1 MKKFLSL
8 ALALVMTLSLFTI
21 SAGAKDFTDNGK
33 IQYTEAVDVISAIG
47 VVDGY
52 TDGSFN
58 PDATLT
64 RGAAAKIICNL
75 LLGPTTAAA
84 LSADTAPFK
93 DVPVTNTFAGYIA
106 YCAKQKIISGYDDG
120 TFRPTGTLTSYAFM
134 KMLLGALGY
143 DSQREGY
150 VGANWSVQVAK
161 TALGIGLD
169 KGLANDFNGLKAVT
183 REEACLYAFNTLS
196 ANMVRYGSST
206 NIVVG
211 DAQVSVTGER
221 KWDDDEGAGK
231 DNIVAGDRIVQFAER
246 YFSKLSLN
254 KDVSDA
260 FGRPS
265 NTWFY
270 KSDKI
275 GTYSKAADAKY
286 TKDTSEAD
294 IYSDVGLTSNSTFTV
309 YVDGIAA
316 HDYNNSKYDAKDSK
330 GDYTSQVVIRKGEE
344 DSKIGEGNGAIVEVF
359 KEDRIIAITNTYVGE
374 IVSAEKATTK
384 RDAYVELGT
393 LVDEKAYG
401 SDADTGSRHV
411 LANEKFDT
419 DAFKVGDIVTFTYSL
434 KDNAVKSVVAAE
446 TVTGNVESFTTNKKF
461 TMSGKAYEYGAKKV
475 NVYGSSDI
483 GTQST
488 VYMDKNGYVLYAKEG
503 EDNLKNYALV
513 LNAGVESALA
523 GDKYQAYL
531 LFTDGTT
538 KVVTTDKNYGKG
550 KATTSSF
557 GDGLV
562 GQWVTYKTN
571 SKGETVLTDPT
582 AGTDTFSGTASTA
595 LTKNGDTNISLG
607 GKALKVNSATVIIIK
622 DQGGKFKVFEG
633 VKGIPTITNGT
644 VNTPGAVDAYSA
656 YGTGTFQKLVYIDLA
671 DSGVEVNTGSD
682 KVIFLVGN
690 TNAAM
695 VETSSDKYYVF
706 DAVVDGE
713 LVKDG
718 VMLDATDGTFNGST
732 ASGSKTA
739 GVITY
744 LKSGASVAL
753 DSYSVS
759 NGFYTVDMKDK
770 VESVAN
776 GGYVDKVS
784 GNCIDFNGAAYY
796 TAKDCVFFRVDADG
810 NLRTSSIS
818 GVRSDKVGTKNYYAQ
833 VFYTYNSSA
842 ELTGVYWVY
851 NR

>member
-1 MKKFLSL
+1 MKKVLSL
-8 ALALVMTLSLFTI
+8 AMALVMTLSLVTV
-21 SAGAKDFTDNGK
+21 SAGAKSFTDGGK
-33 IQYTEAVDVISAIG
+33 IQYTEAVDVISAID

-52 TDGSFN
+52 ADGTFN
-58 PDATLT
+58 PGATLT

-93 DVPVTNTFAGYIA
+93 DVPITNTFAGYIA
-106 YCAKQKIISGYDDG
+106 YCSQQGIISGYSDG
-120 TFRPTGTLTSYAFM
+120 TFRPAGTLTSYAFM

-143 DSQREGY
+143 DSKIEGY
-150 VGANWSVQVAK
+150 TGANWSVQVAK

-169 KGLANDFNGLKAVT
+169 KGLAEDFNGLKSVT

-211 DAQVSVTGER
+211 DAQVSVSGER

-231 DNIVAGDRIVQFAER
+231 DNIVAGDHIVQFAER

-254 KDVSDA
+254 KDVNDA
-260 FGRPS
+260 FGRPA
-265 NTWFY
+265 NTWTY

-275 GTYSKAADAKY
+275 GTYSKTADAKY
-286 TKDTSEAD
+286 SKNTAEAD
-294 IYSDVGLTSNSTFTV
+294 IYKDVGLTSNSTFTV
-309 YVDGIAA
+309 YVDGISA
-316 HDYNNSKYDAKDSK
+316 HDYNNSKYDSKDSK
-330 GDYTSQVVIRKGEE
+330 GNYTSQVVIHKGEE
-344 DSKIGEGNGAIVEVF
+344 DDKIGEGNGAIVEVF
-359 KEDRIIAITNTYVGE
+359 KEDRVIAIINTYVGE
-374 IVSAEKATTK
+374 VISAEKATAK

-393 LVDEKAYG
+393 LVDEKVYG
-401 SDADTGSRHV
+401 SDADTGSRFV

-419 DAFKVGDIVTFTYSL
+419 DAFKVGDVVTFTYSL
-434 KDNAVKSVVAAE
+434 KDNAVKSVAAAE
-446 TVTGNVESFTTNKKF
+446 TATGNVESFTTNKKF
-461 TMSGKAYEYGAKKV
+461 TMNGTSYEYGAKKV
-475 NVYGSSDI
+475 NIYGSSDI

-488 VYMDKNGYVLYAKEG
+488 VYMDKNGYVLYTKEG

-513 LNAGVESALA
+513 LNAGVESAIA

-531 LFTDGTT
+531 LFADGTT
-538 KVVTTDKNYGKG
+538 KVVTTDKNYGKA

-562 GQWVTYKTN
+562 GQWVTFKTN
-571 SKGETVLTDPT
+571 AKGETVLTDPS
-582 AGTDTFSGTASTA
+582 GTDKISGTPSTA
-595 LTKNGDTNISLG
+595 LTKNGDTAIKLG
-607 GKALKVNSATVIIIK
+607 NNSLKVNSATVIIIK
-622 DQGGKFKVFEG
+622 DQSDKFKVFEG
-633 VKGIPTITNGT
+633 VKGIPTITNGAA
-644 VNTPGAVDAYSA
+644 NTAGAVDAYSA

-671 DSGVEVNTGSD
+671 RTGVEMNTGSD

-690 TNAAM
+690 RNAAL

-706 DAVVDGE
+706 DAVVDGQ

-732 ASGSKTA
+732 AKGSKTA

-770 VESVAN
+770 VDAVVS
-776 GGYVDKVS
+776 GGSVDKVS

-810 NLRTSSIS
+810 NLRTSSIN
-818 GVRSDKVGTKNYYAQ
+818 GVRSDKVGEKNYYAQ
-833 VFYTYNSSA
+833 VFYTYNNSA